1 VKGRINVQEDRD
13 PFEEILE
20 LESRIKEQEISHGA
34 EVIALRKELSE
45 VKDQI
50 KDLIELIIAIK
61 GFVKAIG
68 YIEKL
73 VLFLTKISA
82 YGASMYIVYRFG
94 VLEIWNNIKA
104 AGGK

>member
-1 VKGRINVQEDRD
+1 MDDARN

-20 LESRIKEQEISHGA
+20 LEARIKEQEVSHGA
-34 EVIALRKELSE
+34 EVIALRKELAE

-68 YIEKL
+68 YMEKF
-73 VLFLTKISA
+73 VLYVAKVSA
-82 YGASMYIVYRFG
+82 YGAAMYAVYRFG
-94 VLEIWNNIKA
+94 VLELWNNLRS